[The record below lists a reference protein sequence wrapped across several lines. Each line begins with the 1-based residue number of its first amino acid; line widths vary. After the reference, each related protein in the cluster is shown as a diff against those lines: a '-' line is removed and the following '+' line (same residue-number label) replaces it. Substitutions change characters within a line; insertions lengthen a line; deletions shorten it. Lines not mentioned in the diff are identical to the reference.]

1 MDKIVQTC
9 QDHTSIQDQIK
20 KNKIKLSRRVIPTQ
34 DQIKKWIK
42 LSKHIV
48 FTQDH
53 SPIQDQIK

>member
-1 MDKIVQTC
+1 M
-9 QDHTSIQDQIK
+9 
-20 KNKIKLSRRVIPTQ
+20 IPIQ

-53 SPIQDQIK
+53 SPIQDQIKKNKIKLSRRVIPTQDQIKK